1 MVSLLD
7 TSSLLWTLA
16 APDRLSQP
24 AKDAVGAGNPA
35 LSVASYWEVV
45 IKTRKGLL
53 PIPDPVSW
61 WTRAT
66 QLLGGRVLPIRA
78 SHITALAA
86 LPDLHRDP
94 FDRMLVAQART
105 ENLILLT
112 RDATVGRY
120 GDFVRVV

>member
-1 MVSLLD
+1 MNLLD
-7 TSSLLWTLA
+7 TSTLLWTLA
-16 APDRLSQP
+16 APDRLSQT
-24 AKDAVGAGNPA
+24 AREAIAAGDPV

-61 WTRAT
+61 WTRAAG
-66 QLLGGRVLPIRA
+66 LLGGRVLPIRA

-94 FDRMLVAQART
+94 GADRT
-105 ENLILLT
+105 GGS
-112 RDATVGRY
+112 GRPAA
-120 GDFVRVV
+120 DHQ

>member
-7 TSSLLWTLA
+7 TSTLLWTLV
-16 APDRLSQP
+16 APGRLSET
-24 AKDAVGAGNPA
+24 AREAVAAGDSV

-45 IKTRKGLL
+45 VKAGKGLL
-53 PIPDPVSW
+53 PISDPVSW
-61 WTRAT
+61 WTRAS

-94 FDRMLVAQART
+94 FDRVLIAQAVA
-105 ENLILLT
+105 EGLPLIT
-112 RDATVGRY
+112 SDRQIRSY
-120 GDFVRVV
+120 PVRVIW

>member
-1 MVSLLD
+1 VVNLLD
-7 TSSLLWTLA
+7 TSTLLWTLA

-24 AKDAVGAGNPA
+24 AREAIAAGESV

-61 WTRAT
+61 WTRAAEM
-66 QLLGGRVLPIRA
+66 LGGRVLPIRA

-94 FDRMLVAQART
+94 FDRILIAQAVS
-105 ENLILLT
+105 EGLPLIT
-112 RDATVGRY
+112 SDQQIGAY
-120 GDFVRVV
+120 PVRIIW

>member
-1 MVSLLD
+1 MVNLLD
-7 TSSLLWTLA
+7 TSTLLWILT

-24 AKDAVGAGNPA
+24 ARDIVAAGSSV

-61 WTRAT
+61 WTRT
-66 QLLGGRVLPIRA
+66 TELFGRRILPIRA
-78 SHITALAA
+78 SHVTALAA

-94 FDRMLVAQART
+94 FDRILIAQAVA
-105 ENLILLT
+105 EGLPLVSSDGQI
-112 RDATVGRY
+112 AAY
-120 GDFVRVV
+120 PVRVIW